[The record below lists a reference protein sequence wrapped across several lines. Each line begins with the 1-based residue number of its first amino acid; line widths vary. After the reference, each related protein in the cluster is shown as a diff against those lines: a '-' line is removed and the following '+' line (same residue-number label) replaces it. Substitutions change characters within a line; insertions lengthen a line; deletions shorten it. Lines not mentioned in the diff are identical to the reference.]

1 MKKDTTLKAGRPSAN
16 NRATT
21 LSSLA
26 DNIAMKRV
34 NFELSQDRH
43 TKLKIYATKTGRS
56 IRELFTEYIDNLPD

>member
-16 NRATT
+16 NKATT
-21 LSSLA
+21 LASLSG
-26 DNIAMKRV
+26 NTTMKRV

-56 IRELFTEYIDNLPD
+56 IRELFTEYVDNLPD

>member
-1 MKKDTTLKAGRPSAN
+1 MKKNTTLKAGRPSVN

-21 LSSLA
+21 LASLA
-26 DNIAMKRV
+26 DNITMKRV

-43 TKLKIYATKTGRS
+43 TKLKIHATKTGRS